1 MHPVTI
7 LAHQPQMHV
16 YDQEPSHMNGLN
28 DQEVPR
34 EDHQYEEI
42 NGNHGDD
49 VVDLQHGMQNGHVDV
64 APQQMPQQ
72 VRLTVNHNTRCRPL
86 LNQYICILMI
96 LLTII
101 LKI

>member
-1 MHPVTI
+1 M
-7 LAHQPQMHV
+7 
-16 YDQEPSHMNGLN
+16 YDEEPTHMNGLN

-72 VRLTVNHNTRCRPL
+72 VRLTVYHNARSRPL
-86 LNQYICILMI
+86 LLIQLYTHTYNFIDNPFQNFR
-96 LLTII
+96 
-101 LKI
+101 

>member
-1 MHPVTI
+1 
-7 LAHQPQMHV
+7 MHV

-72 VRLTVNHNTRCRPL
+72 VRLTIYHNTRCCHL
-86 LNQYICILMI
+86 LNQYICVLMI

>member
-1 MHPVTI
+1 
-7 LAHQPQMHV
+7 MHV
-16 YDQEPSHMNGLN
+16 YDEQPSHMNGLN

-72 VRLTVNHNTRCRPL
+72 VRLTIYHNTGCCHL
-86 LNQYICILMI
+86 LYICVLMI

>member
-1 MHPVTI
+1 M
-7 LAHQPQMHV
+7 
-16 YDQEPSHMNGLN
+16 YDEEPTHMNGLN

-72 VRLTVNHNTRCRPL
+72 VRLTVYHNARSRPL
-86 LNQYICILMI
+86 L
-96 LLTII
+96 
-101 LKI
+101 LKVQLYTHSYNFIDNPFQNFR

>member
-1 MHPVTI
+1 
-7 LAHQPQMHV
+7 MHV
-16 YDQEPSHMNGLN
+16 YGEEPSHMNGLN

-72 VRLTVNHNTRCRPL
+72 VRLTVYHNVRSKQL
-86 LNQYICILMI
+86 LKHRYSYNFINNYLEN
-96 LLTII
+96 LR
-101 LKI
+101 

>member
-1 MHPVTI
+1 M
-7 LAHQPQMHV
+7 
-16 YDQEPSHMNGLN
+16 YDEEPTHMNGLN

-72 VRLTVNHNTRCRPL
+72 VRLYVYHNARSKSNIIYSFL
-86 LNQYICILMI
+86 LFYQQPISIF
-96 LLTII
+96 
-101 LKI
+101 

>member
-1 MHPVTI
+1 M
-7 LAHQPQMHV
+7 
-16 YDQEPSHMNGLN
+16 YDEEPTHMNGLN

-72 VRLTVNHNTRCRPL
+72 VRLTLYHNARSRPL
-86 LNQYICILMI
+86 LKAPLYINSYNLINNQFQNLR
-96 LLTII
+96 
-101 LKI
+101 

>member
-1 MHPVTI
+1 M
-7 LAHQPQMHV
+7 
-16 YDQEPSHMNGLN
+16 YDEEPTHMNGLN

-49 VVDLQHGMQNGHVDV
+49 VVDRDLQHGMQNGHVDV

-72 VRLTVNHNTRCRPL
+72 VRLTLYHNARSRPL
-86 LNQYICILMI
+86 NHYIFIL
-96 LLTII
+96 II
-101 LKI
+101 LSTINFKI

>member
-1 MHPVTI
+1 M
-7 LAHQPQMHV
+7 
-16 YDQEPSHMNGLN
+16 YDEEPTHMNGLN

-49 VVDLQHGMQNGHVDV
+49 VVDRDLQHGMQNGHVDV
-64 APQQMPQQ
+64 ASQQMPQQ
-72 VRLTVNHNTRCRPL
+72 VRLTIYHNTRCCHL
-86 LNQYICILMI
+86 LYICVLMI

>member
-1 MHPVTI
+1 MHAVTI
-7 LAHQPQMHV
+7 VVHQPQMHV
-16 YDQEPSHMNGLN
+16 YGEEPSHMNGLN

-42 NGNHGDD
+42 NGNPGDD

-72 VRLTVNHNTRCRPL
+72 VRLTV
-86 LNQYICILMI
+86 YD
-96 LLTII
+96 
-101 LKI
+101 KVA

>member
-1 MHPVTI
+1 MHAVTI
-7 LAHQPQMHV
+7 VAHQPQMHV

-72 VRLTVNHNTRCRPL
+72 VRLTVNHNTMCMPL
-86 LNQYICILMI
+86 LYICILMI

>member
-1 MHPVTI
+1 M
-7 LAHQPQMHV
+7 
-16 YDQEPSHMNGLN
+16 YDEEPTHMNGLN

-72 VRLTVNHNTRCRPL
+72 VRLTVYHNARSRPL
-86 LNQYICILMI
+86 L
-96 LLTII
+96 
-101 LKI
+101 

>member
-1 MHPVTI
+1 
-7 LAHQPQMHV
+7 MHV
-16 YDQEPSHMNGLN
+16 YGEEPSHMNGLN

-72 VRLTVNHNTRCRPL
+72 VRLIIYHNTGCCHL
-86 LNQYICILMI
+86 LYICVLMI

-101 LKI
+101 LKL